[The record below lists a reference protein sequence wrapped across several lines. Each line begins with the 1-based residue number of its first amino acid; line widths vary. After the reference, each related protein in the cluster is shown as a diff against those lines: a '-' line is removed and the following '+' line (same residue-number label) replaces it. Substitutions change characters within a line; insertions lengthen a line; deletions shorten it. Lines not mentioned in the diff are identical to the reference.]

1 MLRIFCA
8 YRPDTH
14 PLGLR
19 EKTLPAFFFAV
30 IRLPKNNPQAN
41 AVSAVK
47 GNIGDNDAMKGTA
60 GTFNPQ
66 QAEKP
71 KPANPRKH
79 RSFFIR

>member
-1 MLRIFCA
+1 MSRIFCA
-8 YRPDTH
+8 FI
-14 PLGLR
+14 L
-19 EKTLPAFFFAV
+19 LPN
-30 IRLPKNNPQAN
+30 NNPQAN

-66 QAEKP
+66 QAEKS

-79 RSFFIR
+79 RSFFIRRVLNTHPKVNP